1 MLQKQNSEILALK
14 ILLCGFFSLFLTS
27 CQNSNNST
35 PAPATAE
42 SSFEPSQDRGMIE
55 NPHLLEASGLAASR
69 VNPGYLWSHNDS
81 GNPNVLFFMDNTG
94 KGLREFVLQ
103 GSTNRDWEDM
113 EIAGNADG
121 SSTIY
126 VADFGDNNASWSSY
140 SIYWCKEPIV
150 NAGTPSTI
158 TDVNKL
164 TFTLPDGSRDM
175 ECLMVDQ
182 VTKDIFIV
190 SKRDTP
196 KRLYKIPANKVVTG
210 ANVVAEFVQELAF
223 SQATFSN
230 QSLIT
235 ANYVTAGTISPDNSE
250 ILIKNYMAVYYWK
263 RKTGESIPEALKRP
277 PVSVPYT
284 VEPQGEGIAFAADG
298 SGYYTISETPDKT
311 PVHLYFYKKK

>member
-1 MLQKQNSEILALK
+1 MRKQNTVRFTMQVVK
-14 ILLCGFFSLFLTS
+14 TGFYILLLTS
-27 CQNSNNST
+27 CQNTNNPT
-35 PAPATAE
+35 PAPAPVE
-42 SSFEPSQDRGMIE
+42 STFEPSQDRGIIE

-150 NAGTPSTI
+150 NSTTPNTI
-158 TDVNKL
+158 SDVNKL

-182 VTKDIFIV
+182 VTKDIFII

-210 ANVVAEFVQELAF
+210 ANVVAEFVQELTF

-230 QSLIT
+230 QNLIT
-235 ANYVTAGTISPDNSE
+235 ANYITAGTISPDNSE
-250 ILIKNYMAVYYWK
+250 ILIKNYMAIYYWK
-263 RKTGESIPEALKRP
+263 RKTGESIPDALKRLP
-277 PVSVPYT
+277 ASVPYT